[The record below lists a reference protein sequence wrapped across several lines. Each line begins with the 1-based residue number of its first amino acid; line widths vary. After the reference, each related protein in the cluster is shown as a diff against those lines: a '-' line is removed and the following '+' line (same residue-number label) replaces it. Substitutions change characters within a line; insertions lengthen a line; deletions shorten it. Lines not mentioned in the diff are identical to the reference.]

1 MNICKY
7 IQLGG
12 FSGGLAVKNLP
23 ADAGKMGS
31 ISVLAIPH
39 AMEQLSPS
47 ATTTEAWAPR
57 AHAPQQEKPV
67 KSDTLTLQWRVALDC
82 CNQGKT
88 THSSKDPL
96 QPKIKTNNNKKSSTK
111 Y

>member
-47 ATTTEAWAPR
+47 ATTTEA
-57 AHAPQQEKPV
+57 
-67 KSDTLTLQWRVALDC
+67 
-82 CNQGKT
+82 
-88 THSSKDPL
+88 
-96 QPKIKTNNNKKSSTK
+96 
-111 Y
+111 